1 MHKKQTVFSAA
12 VLALVV
18 FCVFNAPVWSAD
30 GVIYLKN
37 NIHAQQGRRD
47 IKASF
52 ANWTNPGAGHTI
64 IPVNTAV
71 IVDSSPSTFRRSV
84 FSFTVQDSKKTVIM
98 EYNEKLMGMSVD
110 DYLKLITSPNPVAL
124 EKLSAADQ
132 KGIKDGK
139 ASIGMTK
146 DGVRMALGYPA
157 VHMTPTLEDNKWTY
171 WTNRFKSVVVE
182 FDSSGKVIK
191 TP

>member
-1 MHKKQTVFSAA
+1 MHWKKTVFSTA
-12 VLALVV
+12 VLTLVV
-18 FCVFNAPVWSAD
+18 FCVFNAPVWGAE
-30 GVIYLKN
+30 GVVYLKN
-37 NIHAQQGRRD
+37 NIHAQQGNRD

-52 ANWTNPGAGHTI
+52 ANWTDPGAGHII

-84 FSFTVQDSKKTVIM
+84 FSFTVHDSKKTVMM
-98 EYNEKLMGMSVD
+98 EYNEKMMGMSID
-110 DYLKLITSPNPVAL
+110 DYLKLITSPDPVVL
-124 EKLSAADQ
+124 DKLSAADQ

-191 TP
+191 AP